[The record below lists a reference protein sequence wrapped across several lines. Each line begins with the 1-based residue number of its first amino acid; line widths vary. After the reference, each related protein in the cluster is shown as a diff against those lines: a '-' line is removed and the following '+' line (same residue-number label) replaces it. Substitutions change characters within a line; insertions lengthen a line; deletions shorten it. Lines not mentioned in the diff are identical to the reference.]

1 MSISR
6 GFQSSYDV
14 VSRALQGREDRRR
27 RQQLEDEAAKFNVT
41 EGAYGSG
48 LEQNVE
54 QVQGLMRQAQRQAA
68 AQGGTVEDMARIES
82 EYMPSIQELQRRS
95 QMTAPDF
102 SIASGPQAFGTREE
116 ATRAARPMRAEGL
129 ASVYERF
136 GDIEQAEALRERAD
150 AARLRDIQFQGAELG
165 LRGAQRTERE
175 AEGMQMAQQLLTGA
189 EQAGQ
194 PITSE
199 FLRVVSSQ
207 TGANYNAVVDSAA
220 KAIGFREASAT
231 ATLNELKRDLNK
243 AAATGVSG
251 LNKFL
256 ADRFDPDETDDIKPE
271 VTKDARGNFV
281 VTYGGQ
287 VLPQYG
293 ASRSLEELVA
303 RTQGNIDGDPLG
315 TVKTLLDIDLRRAQI
330 KESEAKTAAAG
341 RSGLQRKVD
350 DFKELYGRDPTDD
363 EKAILVGL
371 QGRPG
376 AARVPT
382 AADINSRARMY
393 LDNDQTNTLTVQE
406 ATALAERDFGLREGP
421 TNQRASLVD
430 QAISGPAATA
440 PRATAT
446 PAGQQLLG
454 LYNTLVPPEQ
464 RPAIPRPGPT
474 TSQERL
480 QQFYR

>member
-1 MSISR
+1 MSALLR
-6 GFQSSYDV
+6 GLDEGLRTGVQLGNILRQGQQR
-14 VSRALQGREDRRR
+14 RALA
-27 RQQLEDEAAKFNVT
+27 DESARFNVT
-41 EGAYGSG
+41 EGAYGSE
-48 LEQNVE
+48 LDQNVE
-54 QVQGLMRQAQRQAA
+54 QVQGLMRQAQQQAA
-68 AQGGTVEDMARIES
+68 AQGGTVEDMTRIER
-82 EYMPSIQELQRRS
+82 EYMPAIEELQRRS

-102 SIASGPQAFGTREE
+102 SIASGPQTFGTREE

-136 GDIEQAEALRERAD
+136 GDIDQAESLRERAD
-150 AARLRDIQFQGAELG
+150 AGRARELQMRG
-165 LRGAQRTERE
+165 LERTERE
-175 AEGMQMAQQLLTGA
+175 AEGMQMAQQLIMGQ
-189 EQAGQ
+189 EQAGA
-194 PITSE
+194 PITAD
-199 FLRVVSSQ
+199 FLRVVATQ

-220 KAIGFREASAT
+220 KAIGFKEASAT
-231 ATLNELKRDLNK
+231 ATLNDLKRDLNK
-243 AAATGVSG
+243 AATTGVSG